1 MKISPIK
8 NASNIPIIRR
18 IKNMFVNCKLK
29 IQTLTKDVF
38 ERQKIQTLTKD
49 VFERQRSK
57 YIIVDGKK
65 YRARDWSN
73 CAGRPN
79 DYLGV
84 VADKIKYYPEDEAIL
99 KTMKTARER
108 IEYKKKLHKAG
119 RYTIEEAQENNK

>member
-38 ERQKIQTLTKD
+38 ERKD
-49 VFERQRSK
+49 K
-57 YIIVDGKK
+57 YIIFDGKK
-65 YRARDWSN
+65 MRERDL
-73 CAGRPN
+73 PN
-79 DYLGV
+79 FVTGPSDIEEITCREV
-84 VADKIKYYPEDEAIL
+84 KFYPEDEAIMA
-99 KTMKTARER
+99 KMKTAREQ
-108 IEYKKKLHKAG
+108 IEYTKKLKKAG